1 MYKLVKNKIRGRITY
16 NNDNVY
22 KYKLPQRKNF
32 NINNMNITSIIIYNK
47 KMARAFIL
55 KIVNHKFDKLIESLT
70 ESITSDSDDDDTY
83 KKVLSEIEKFRLLI
97 KERYRPFLRKNEL
110 EKMGNKLK
118 FLQKEAMR
126 RLLNLHEV
134 NVLGKN
140 VSRGR

>member
-1 MYKLVKNKIRGRITY
+1 MYIVINNKLKTNISY
-16 NNDNVY
+16 NNEDTY
-22 KYKLPQRKNF
+22 KYRLPHKKDF
-32 NINNMNITSIIIYNK
+32 NINNMSISNITLYNK
-47 KMARAFIL
+47 KIARPFIL
-55 KIVNHKFDKLIESLT
+55 RIVNHKFDKLINNLT
-70 ESITSDSDDDDTY
+70 EEVSSDSDDSDTY

-118 FLQKEAMR
+118 ILQKEAMR
-126 RLLNLHEV
+126 RLLNLQDV